1 MFKLN
6 ARNSVRAGAALV
18 GAAALVVAFA
28 STASAHSPAKSSPKP
43 AKPTI
48 VLVHGAWEDGS
59 SFSAVTEE
67 LQAEGYTVDVPAIPL
82 RGLASDSAYL
92 TTYLEQLTTGPVILV
107 GHSYGGSVITNAAL
121 ADPEVKALVYVDA
134 FIPAQGESIASIVG
148 GSTSALNV
156 ADPTTVYNLVA
167 LSDGTTD
174 VYLKPATLDN
184 DLANGLSSR
193 EKALLVST
201 QRPIAFGAVAETSG
215 VPAWKTLPSW
225 DVVGTQDEV
234 IPEATQLSEAKR
246 AGSHVSLVNAPHL
259 SQISNPTA
267 VTLVID
273 KAASSVN

>member
-1 MFKLN
+1 M
-6 ARNSVRAGAALV
+6 
-18 GAAALVVAFA
+18 
-28 STASAHSPAKSSPKP
+28 
-43 AKPTI
+43 
-48 VLVHGAWEDGS
+48 
-59 SFSAVTEE
+59 
-67 LQAEGYTVDVPAIPL
+67 
-82 RGLASDSAYL
+82 
-92 TTYLEQLTTGPVILV
+92 
-107 GHSYGGSVITNAAL
+107 
-121 ADPEVKALVYVDA
+121 
-134 FIPAQGESIASIVG
+134 
-148 GSTSALNV
+148 
-156 ADPTTVYNLVA
+156 YNLVG

-225 DVVGTQDEV
+225 DVVGTQDKV

-246 AGSHVSLVNAPHL
+246 AGSHVTLINAPHL

-273 KAASSVN
+273 KAASSIN